1 MNDKQKKDNQS
12 LKILTI
18 LRLDAQRVFER
29 IKYREPEYMQ
39 HFSAKR
45 TRDHFGE
52 VFKHRYDDVS
62 VQELMFCGEEV
73 IIGLDQFY
81 TKVDELKWY
90 LMVTEDMPGT
100 VQEHVR
106 HTIRE
111 LEEAYELLQLYIN
124 AELDSYRPQKGEEHS
139 VSSFT
144 STEDLSDESPEFP
157 MTEEDDSFDYK
168 LSEG

>member
-1 MNDKQKKDNQS
+1 MNEKQKRDNES

-18 LRLDAQRVFER
+18 LRLDAQRVFEK
-29 IKYREPEYMQ
+29 IKYREPEYMH

-52 VFKHRYDDVS
+52 IFKHRYDDIS
-62 VQELMFCGEEV
+62 VQDLMFCGEEV

-81 TKVDELKWY
+81 TKVDDLKWY

-100 VQEHVR
+100 VQEQVT
-106 HTIRE
+106 HTVRE

-124 AELDSYRPQKGEEHS
+124 AELESYRSPKAPEVPLPEEA
-139 VSSFT
+139 
-144 STEDLSDESPEFP
+144 
-157 MTEEDDSFDYK
+157 FDYE
-168 LSEG
+168 LGESEPS

>member
-1 MNDKQKKDNQS
+1 MSEKQKIENES
-12 LKILTI
+12 LKMLTI

-29 IKYREPEYMQ
+29 VKYREPEYMQ

-45 TRDHFGE
+45 TRSHFPE
-52 VFKHRYDDVS
+52 VFKHRYDDITVKD
-62 VQELMFCGEEV
+62 LMFCGEEV

-81 TKVDELKWY
+81 TKVDDLKWY

-100 VQEHVR
+100 VQEHVD

-124 AELDSYRPQKGEEHS
+124 AELDSYRDHRGDRGGDVHG
-139 VSSFT
+139 
-144 STEDLSDESPEFP
+144 
-157 MTEEDDSFDYK
+157 DSFAPMDASQSLEDSTPDFGEGDY
-168 LSEG
+168 

>member
-1 MNDKQKKDNQS
+1 MNEKQKLENES
-12 LKILTI
+12 LKMLTI

-29 IKYREPEYMQ
+29 VKYREPEYMQ

-45 TRDHFGE
+45 TRTHFPE
-52 VFKHRYDDVS
+52 VFKHRFDDIS
-62 VQELMFCGEEV
+62 VHDLMYCGEEV

-81 TKVDELKWY
+81 TKVDDLKWY

-100 VQEHVR
+100 VQEFVT

-124 AELDSYRPQKGEEHS
+124 AELDSYRGHKGNQNQGDPFEEQGDH
-139 VSSFT
+139 
-144 STEDLSDESPEFP
+144 
-157 MTEEDDSFDYK
+157 
-168 LSEG
+168 

>member
-1 MNDKQKKDNQS
+1 MNEKQKKDNEA

-29 IKYREPEYMQ
+29 VKYRQPEYMQ

-62 VQELMFCGEEV
+62 VQDLMFCGEEV

-81 TKVDELKWY
+81 TKVDDLKWY

-106 HTIRE
+106 HTVHE

-124 AELDSYRPQKGEEHS
+124 AELDSYRTAKTPEVPLPETSSDYPLAPDDEE
-139 VSSFT
+139 SF
-144 STEDLSDESPEFP
+144 EYNLN
-157 MTEEDDSFDYK
+157 
-168 LSEG
+168 EGDAS